1 MLGIDYMRNL
11 MYNKNNMRK
20 DMYVLALPYPNN
32 IELPDILEEEDGKV
46 MYFKNKR
53 EAKVFMQELYDERG
67 IILKPFVDDWVQIM
81 TVQWVK

>member
-1 MLGIDYMRNL
+1 

-53 EAKVFMQELYDERG
+53 EAKVFMQEIYDERG

-81 TVQWVK
+81 TVQ

>member
-1 MLGIDYMRNL
+1 
-11 MYNKNNMRK
+11 
-20 DMYVLALPYPNN
+20 MYVLALPYPNN
-32 IELPDILEEEDGKV
+32 IELPEILEEEDGKV

-81 TVQWVK
+81 TVQ

>member
-1 MLGIDYMRNL
+1 MLGIDYMGNL

>member
-1 MLGIDYMRNL
+1 MLGIDYIENL

-32 IELPDILEEEDGKV
+32 IELPDILEEENGKV
-46 MYFKNKR
+46 MYFKNKQ

-81 TVQWVK
+81 TVQ

>member
-1 MLGIDYMRNL
+1 MLGIDYMGNL

-67 IILKPFVDDWVQIM
+67 IILKPFVNDLVEIM
-81 TVQWVK
+81 TVQ

>member
-1 MLGIDYMRNL
+1 MRNL

-81 TVQWVK
+81 TVQ

>member
-1 MLGIDYMRNL
+1 MLGIDYMGNL

-46 MYFKNKR
+46 MYFKDKH

-81 TVQWVK
+81 TVQ

>member
-1 MLGIDYMRNL
+1 

-32 IELPDILEEEDGKV
+32 IELPDILEEENGKV
-46 MYFKNKR
+46 MYFKDKQ

-81 TVQWVK
+81 TVQ

>member
-1 MLGIDYMRNL
+1 

-20 DMYVLALPYPNN
+20 DMYVLALHYPNN

-81 TVQWVK
+81 TVQ

>member
-1 MLGIDYMRNL
+1 MKNL

-32 IELPDILEEEDGKV
+32 IELPDILEEENGKV
-46 MYFKNKR
+46 MYFKNKQ

-67 IILKPFVDDWVQIM
+67 ILLKPFIDDWVQIM
-81 TVQWVK
+81 TVQ

>member
-1 MLGIDYMRNL
+1 

-46 MYFKNKR
+46 MYFKSEK
-53 EAKVFMQELYDERG
+53 EAKLFLQDLYDERG
-67 IILKPFVDDWVQIM
+67 MMIRALVDDAVQLM
-81 TVQWVK
+81 RVQ

>member
-1 MLGIDYMRNL
+1 MLGIDYMGNL

-81 TVQWVK
+81 TVQ

>member
-1 MLGIDYMRNL
+1 MLGIDYMVNL

-46 MYFKNKR
+46 MNFKNKR

-67 IILKPFVDDWVQIM
+67 FRMEALIDDMVQLM
-81 TVQWVK
+81 RVQWMK

>member
-1 MLGIDYMRNL
+1 

-81 TVQWVK
+81 TVQ

>member
-1 MLGIDYMRNL
+1 MLGIDYIENL

-32 IELPDILEEEDGKV
+32 IELPDILEEENGKV

-81 TVQWVK
+81 TVQ

>member
-1 MLGIDYMRNL
+1 
-11 MYNKNNMRK
+11 MRK

-53 EAKVFMQELYDERG
+53 EAKVFMQELYEERG
-67 IILKPFVDDWVQIM
+67 IMLRPFVNDLVEIMRVQ
-81 TVQWVK
+81 

>member
-1 MLGIDYMRNL
+1 MLGIDYIGNL

-67 IILKPFVDDWVQIM
+67 ILLKPFIDDWVQIM
-81 TVQWVK
+81 TVQ

>member
-1 MLGIDYMRNL
+1 MLGIDYMGNL

-53 EAKVFMQELYDERG
+53 AAKVFMQELYDERG

-81 TVQWVK
+81 TVQ

>member
-32 IELPDILEEEDGKV
+32 IELPDILEEENGKV
-46 MYFKNKR
+46 MYFKNKQ

-81 TVQWVK
+81 TVQ

>member
-1 MLGIDYMRNL
+1 

>member
-1 MLGIDYMRNL
+1 MLGIDYMGNL

-46 MYFKNKR
+46 MYFKNKQ
-53 EAKVFMQELYDERG
+53 EAKVFMQELYDERV

-81 TVQWVK
+81 TVQ

>member
-1 MLGIDYMRNL
+1 

-20 DMYVLALPYPNN
+20 EMYVLALPYPNN

-81 TVQWVK
+81 TVQ

>member
-81 TVQWVK
+81 AVQ

>member
-1 MLGIDYMRNL
+1 MLGIDYMVNL

-81 TVQWVK
+81 TVQ

>member
-1 MLGIDYMRNL
+1 MLGIDYMVNL

-53 EAKVFMQELYDERG
+53 EAKIFMQELYDERG

-81 TVQWVK
+81 TVQ